1 MSLSL
6 SLAVYFII
14 WWLVLFT
21 VLPIGVSTQ
30 GEENEVV
37 PGTPESAPV
46 APKLGRKFLIT
57 TVVSGALFGLFY
69 GLVAYGLININA
81 IPIFTPRGG

>member
-30 GEENEVV
+30 GDVDEVV
-37 PGTPESAPV
+37 PGTPKSAPV
-46 APKLGRKFLIT
+46 APQLLKKFLIT
-57 TVVSGALFGLFY
+57 TIVSAGVFGVIY
-69 GLVAYGLININA
+69 ALVAMDVIDVNA
-81 IPIFTPRGG
+81 IPIFEPPTG